1 MATTSVKQSEIK
13 QSEIKQTK
21 IKSVKSPSTEMVS
34 AEDKALGQM
43 YQKKT
48 DKQHVLD
55 NPDTYTGSMEMT
67 EYDTYIFD
75 EETKAI
81 IAKQI
86 TIIPGLYKLFDEGVV
101 NCRDHCVRMAQII
114 ASGLAAAGPS
124 ATVPV
129 SCIDISISADG
140 TITMLNDGNGID
152 VAKHPEEDTWIPE
165 MIFAHLRT
173 STNYDKEQ
181 KKTTGGKN
189 GFGVKLV
196 FIWSSWG
203 QIETI
208 DHTRGLKYTQEFEDN
223 LNVIKPPVIE
233 KSPKSKKPYTKITF
247 KPDYK
252 RLKMTGGL
260 TPDMINLFK
269 RRVYDIAAVTDKTIK
284 VKYNG
289 ELIPVKHFQQYVD
302 LYIGDKTETTR
313 IYEEANER
321 WEYVVCLAPKEEF
334 TQVSFVN
341 GIYTGKGG
349 KHVDY
354 LLNQI
359 IRKLTAFIKQK
370 KKVDVKPNTIKEQLM
385 LFVRCDIENPTFESQ
400 TKD

>member
-1 MATTSVKQSEIK
+1 MATSVKQSEIK
-13 QSEIKQTK
+13 QSEIKQSEIKQSELKQSELKQSELKQSELKQTK
-21 IKSVKSPSTEMVS
+21 AKTAKTSVKSEKSNSTEMVS
-34 AEDKALGQM
+34 HEDKALGQM

-67 EYDTYIFD
+67 EYDTYIYH

-114 ASGLAAAGPS
+114 SSGLTS
-124 ATVPV
+124 ATAGAGAGSVVPV

-152 VAKHPEEDTWIPE
+152 VAKHPEENTWIPE

-203 QIETI
+203 QIETVY
-208 DHTRGLKYTQEFEDN
+208 HTR
-223 LNVIKPPVIE
+223 
-233 KSPKSKKPYTKITF
+233 
-247 KPDYK
+247 
-252 RLKMTGGL
+252 
-260 TPDMINLFK
+260 
-269 RRVYDIAAVTDKTIK
+269 
-284 VKYNG
+284 
-289 ELIPVKHFQQYVD
+289 
-302 LYIGDKTETTR
+302 
-313 IYEEANER
+313 
-321 WEYVVCLAPKEEF
+321 
-334 TQVSFVN
+334 
-341 GIYTGKGG
+341 
-349 KHVDY
+349 
-354 LLNQI
+354 
-359 IRKLTAFIKQK
+359 
-370 KKVDVKPNTIKEQLM
+370 
-385 LFVRCDIENPTFESQ
+385 
-400 TKD
+400 

>member
-1 MATTSVKQSEIK
+1 MATSVKQSE
-13 QSEIKQTK
+13 SKQTK
-21 IKSVKSPSTEMVS
+21 PKSMKSMKSSAKSANTEMIS
-34 AEDKALGQM
+34 DEDKALGQM

-81 IAKQI
+81 HAKQI

-114 ASGLAAAGPS
+114 SSAAGAGAS
-124 ATVPV
+124 AAGAASAGAGATMPV
-129 SCIDISISADG
+129 SCIDISISVDG

-152 VAKHPEEDTWIPE
+152 VAKHPEEDIWIPE

-203 QIETI
+203 QIETV
-208 DHTRGLKYTQEFEDN
+208 DHTRGL
-223 LNVIKPPVIE
+223 
-233 KSPKSKKPYTKITF
+233 
-247 KPDYK
+247 
-252 RLKMTGGL
+252 
-260 TPDMINLFK
+260 
-269 RRVYDIAAVTDKTIK
+269 
-284 VKYNG
+284 
-289 ELIPVKHFQQYVD
+289 
-302 LYIGDKTETTR
+302 
-313 IYEEANER
+313 
-321 WEYVVCLAPKEEF
+321 
-334 TQVSFVN
+334 
-341 GIYTGKGG
+341 
-349 KHVDY
+349 
-354 LLNQI
+354 
-359 IRKLTAFIKQK
+359 
-370 KKVDVKPNTIKEQLM
+370 
-385 LFVRCDIENPTFESQ
+385 
-400 TKD
+400 